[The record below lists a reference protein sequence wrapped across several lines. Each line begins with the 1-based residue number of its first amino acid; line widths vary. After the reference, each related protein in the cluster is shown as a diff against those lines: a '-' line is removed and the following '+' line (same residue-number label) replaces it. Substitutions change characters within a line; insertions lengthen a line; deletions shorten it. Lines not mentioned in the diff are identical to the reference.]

1 MQQMSCAHVGSRFP
15 EVLSFTFEMS
25 MFTSGVSPKLS
36 MLPGEDSLSCA
47 CWMLCY
53 VLSLRER
60 NLRSADP
67 LRELA
72 GPVDQA
78 PAGIEHENTPEG
90 YLDMGQQLARA
101 VLQFYQMEGRL
112 SCQ

>member
-1 MQQMSCAHVGSRFP
+1 M
-15 EVLSFTFEMS
+15 
-25 MFTSGVSPKLS
+25 
-36 MLPGEDSLSCA
+36 
-47 CWMLCY
+47 
-53 VLSLRER
+53 
-60 NLRSADP
+60 SADP
-67 LRELA
+67 LKELA

-90 YLDMGQQLARA
+90 YLDMGQQLARS